1 MTSLE
6 EARSAL
12 QSGGSIA
19 EIAEAI
25 AIIIS
30 DPSSSE
36 ADIRLGLGH
45 QGFIAE
51 QAEFALR
58 RRGFLSHD
66 HSTVAALPTHASD
79 RVRDN
84 I

>member
-1 MTSLE
+1 M
-6 EARSAL
+6 
-12 QSGGSIA
+12 
-19 EIAEAI
+19 AEAI

-58 RRGFLSHD
+58 RRGFLSCE
-66 HSTVAALPTHASD
+66 HSTGAALPMHAPD
-79 RVRDN
+79 RVRD
-84 I
+84 II